1 MRKLV
6 LMLLLTFASPPAAVA
21 LTAKSPDDCGII
33 AAMVFDGHV
42 VQRYVSPA
50 VLPRVLRDLYYIPLG
65 AEAYRTAYPAAVARF
80 VAKPEF
86 AKTEPLAL
94 MTVIGDACMRLQ
106 GDLTAVFK

>member
-1 MRKLV
+1 MRKLL
-6 LMLLLTFASPPAAVA
+6 LMLLLTFASQPAAAV
-21 LTAKSPDDCGII
+21 TARSSDDCGII

-65 AEAYRTAYPAAVARF
+65 AEQYRTAYPAAVARF